1 MPEGN
6 TEKTA
11 TTLKAFFLLTFTLS
25 WFFWLIA
32 ILVSQKLITVFLPDL
47 AWVVIGAHGPLVASF
62 WLVYK
67 AGGLSSIKE
76 LLFSG
81 FVLRMRLTWWI
92 AIFALPILLAGA
104 AFWFNISTSNYQPDT
119 TLLNQPLLI
128 IPNLF
133 FMFFLGGSFQE
144 EFGWRGFALPRM
156 LAIQNPF
163 KASLLLGIIWGFWHL
178 PLFFISGLSQSYMH
192 FGFFLLL
199 TVAFSYI
206 FTWIFVKTDC
216 NLFSALLLHTTI
228 NTSLNIFPPIEQ
240 ISGGNQRAFIYLSL
254 LYLAAALILIAKNR
268 NFWFEKLTNIT
279 QGEKANA
286 AQKV

>member
-11 TTLKAFFLLTFTLS
+11 ATLKVFFLLTYIFS
-25 WFFWLIA
+25 WFFWLVA
-32 ILVSQKLITVFLPDL
+32 ILASLKLITIFLPVL

-62 WLVYK
+62 WLIYK
-67 AGGLSSIKE
+67 AGGLSSIKKF
-76 LLFSG
+76 LLSG

-119 TLLNQPLLI
+119 TLLSQPLLI

-156 LAIQNPF
+156 LSILNPL

-178 PLFFISGLSQSYMH
+178 PLFYISGLSQSYMH
-192 FGFFLLL
+192 FGFFLVL
-199 TVAFSYI
+199 TVAFSFI
-206 FTWIFVKTDC
+206 FTWIFLKTGC
-216 NLFSALLLHTTI
+216 NLFSALFLHTTI

-240 ISGGNQRAFIYLSL
+240 ITGGNQNAFIYLSL
-254 LYLAAALILIAKNR
+254 LYLAAAFFLVAWNR
-268 NFWFEKLTNIT
+268 HFWFEKLTNFS

-286 AQKV
+286 T

>member
-1 MPEGN
+1 MIEDD
-6 TEKTA
+6 TKKT
-11 TTLKAFFLLTFTLS
+11 TTSLKTFFLLTFTFS

-32 ILVSQKLITVFLPDL
+32 IIASLKLSSILLPGL
-47 AWVVIGAHGPLVASF
+47 AWVVIGAHGPLAASL
-62 WLVYK
+62 WLTYR

-76 LLFSG
+76 LLTSG
-81 FVLRMRLTWWI
+81 FALRMRFTWWI
-92 AIFALPILLAGA
+92 VILALPVIMAGA
-104 AFWFNISTSNYQPDT
+104 AFWLNSSTSSYQPDT

-156 LAIQNPF
+156 LSIQNPF
-163 KASLLLGIIWGFWHL
+163 EASLLLGVIWGFWHL

-192 FGFFLLL
+192 LGYFLLL
-199 TVAFSYI
+199 TVAFSFI
-206 FTWIFVKTDC
+206 FTWIFIKTVC

-240 ISGGNQRAFIYLSL
+240 ITGGNQKAFIYLSL
-254 LYLAAALILIAKNR
+254 LYLAAALILVAKNR
-268 NFWFEKLTNIT
+268 SFWFAKLTGFT
-279 QGEKANA
+279 QR
-286 AQKV
+286 